1 MSINTQEILRT
12 AIDRGASDIHIVVG
26 RPPILRIH
34 GGLHQLGEIP
44 LTPEDTRTFVR
55 DIASERNL
63 EELDTHG
70 GADFSYEMDDGHL
83 FRVSILMQSKKCGA
97 VLRLIPDK
105 TLSLEDIGL
114 PEQVRDI
121 LMKPRGL
128 ILMTGPTGSGKSTT
142 LSAMIDYINQR
153 RQCNIITAEDPIE
166 YRHTHNQSIIIQR
179 EVGEDVPSFEEALVR
194 ALRQDPDVIL
204 VGEMRNLETIG
215 AAIRAAETGHLVMS
229 TLHTTGAA
237 RTVDRIVDV
246 FPANHR
252 DEIRTQLAGNILCV
266 ISQQLVPRK
275 DGNGRVAAF
284 EVMFNTPSIAAY
296 IRENKTFQITSDLQT
311 GSKYGMCTMDSCLL
325 KYYLDNTIS
334 YKEMMARCYDS
345 ELINKMLNDYAQ
357 KEKLKK

>member
-1 MSINTQEILRT
+1 MKTKDILQA
-12 AIDRGASDIHIVVG
+12 AIERGASDIHIVVDC
-26 RPPILRIH
+26 PPILRID
-34 GGLHQLGEIP
+34 GGLQRLGEAV
-44 LTPEDTRTFVR
+44 LTPEETRAFVK
-55 DIASERNL
+55 DITL
-63 EELDTHG
+63 EHHREQLDAQG
-70 GADFSYEMDDGHL
+70 GADFSYEMEDGHL

-97 VLRLIPDK
+97 VLRLIPDT
-105 TLSLEDIGL
+105 TLCLEDIGL
-114 PEQVRDI
+114 PQQVRDI

-153 RQCNIITAEDPIE
+153 RECNIITAEDPIE
-166 YRHTHNQSIIIQR
+166 YRHTHKKSIIIQR
-179 EVGEDVPSFEEALVR
+179 EVGEDVPSFEDALIR

-204 VGEMRNLETIG
+204 VGEMRNLETIS

-275 DGNGRVAAF
+275 DGKGRVAAF

-325 KYYLDNTIS
+325 KLYLENEIS
-334 YKEMMARCYDS
+334 YTEMMSRCYDK
-345 ELINKMLNDYAQ
+345 ELINKLLNDYAQ